1 MRFKVLF
8 ISFLSM
14 LTLATSCIKE
24 EGLDKEADILS
35 MTIEDDGFITSIVNE
50 MTREVTIIMGGNIE
64 KYKNGVIVPEIKTSP
79 RSTVSPASF
88 EPVTLNNYRHPYT
101 VRAEDGGLKSYN
113 LILSTYKPLIQDFEH
128 WNLIYPGTGKEFWA
142 PADPL
147 WDCGNS
153 GIRILYS
160 ENTPFPTRWI
170 NDGRPGSEGER
181 SLFLETKYGKRNNEL
196 DIMDIPIF
204 SGSMFRGLFETNMG
218 DPLLSTKF
226 GQPHPS
232 YLGKPIALTA
242 WYKYKA
248 GSPYVSWEYN
258 GKKKQVTEDSNKKDT
273 FDLYAVLFK
282 VSKNK
287 EGANFYL
294 SGKNINKFEIDEIV
308 AYTPLENPGEKSEW
322 FEYTAKFTH
331 KEELNYELYN
341 YKLAV
346 VLASSSQG
354 ANYMGAVGS
363 TLIVDDLR
371 VVFENDSDAH
381 LFK

>member
-1 MRFKVLF
+1 MRFKALF
-8 ISFLSM
+8 ISFLSILM
-14 LTLATSCIKE
+14 LASSCIKK

-35 MTIEDDGFITSIVNE
+35 MTIEDKGFITSIVNE
-50 MTREVTIIMGGNIE
+50 MTREVTIIMSGNIE

-88 EPVTLNNYRHPYT
+88 EPVTLTNYKHTYT
-101 VRAEDGGLKSYN
+101 VKAEDGGQKSYN
-113 LILSTYKPLIQDFEH
+113 LTISTYKPLIQDFEH
-128 WNLIYPGTGKEFWA
+128 WNLIYPGSGKEFLT

-160 ENTPFPTRWI
+160 ENTPFPTRNI
-170 NDGRPGSEGER
+170 KEARPGSEGEY
-181 SLFLETKYGKRNNEL
+181 SVLLETSRGKRNNDL
-196 DIMDIPIF
+196 DIMDIPVF
-204 SGSMFRGLFETNMG
+204 SGSMFRGIFQTNMG

-248 GSPYVSWEYN
+248 GSPYVSWVYDGN
-258 GKKKQVTEDSNKKDT
+258 KKQVKEDNTLDT
-273 FDLYAVLFK
+273 FDLYAVLFRVTK
-282 VSKNK
+282 DSKGDNT
-287 EGANFYL
+287 FL
-294 SGKNINKFEIDEIV
+294 SGKNINKFDNEDIV

-331 KEELNYELYN
+331 KEELNHELYN

-354 ANYMGAVGS
+354 ANYMGGY
-363 TLIVDDLR
+363 R
-371 VVFENDSDAH
+371 
-381 LFK
+381 